1 MKHIWKLAVIG
12 GIALFPQCVAHAQE
26 DGCARLDDPSER
38 LACYDRRS
46 GRAAADSRPI
56 PLPAS
61 PAPARVAGAAAAAE
75 GDSYQDRRDVLK
87 SRTDF
92 DSRLKAAVPLRHGYY
107 RLELEDGT
115 AYDMT
120 TVGPPPPVGAMVH
133 VRRTPFGTT
142 FFDMEGRKPFTV
154 RLSRRQ

>member
-12 GIALFPQCVAHAQE
+12 GIALFPQCVALAQE

-46 GRAAADSRPI
+46 GRAAQDSRPI
-56 PLPAS
+56 PV
-61 PAPARVAGAAAAAE
+61 PAPPAAASAAAIN
-75 GDSYQDRRDVLK
+75 SYQDRRDALK

-92 DSRLKAAVPLRHGYY
+92 DSRLKAAIPLRHGYH

-115 AYDMT
+115 AYDTT
-120 TVGPPPPVGAMVH
+120 TVAPPPPVGAVIH